1 MENKH
6 SAFDL
11 SQMQSLPLD
20 MKIKM
25 TERRVIEWYE
35 HWNGNVYLSVSGGK
49 DSQVLAHIIDGLT
62 NRNLIGKVPKYFVNT
77 GLEFDSVR
85 KKGTELAD
93 EVLRPE
99 MSFADVIIKYGYP
112 VLSKR
117 ICHDAR
123 QVKKNPTTSAYI
135 KFFDGSNKGKS
146 MYDHTKYAFLLKS
159 PFRVSELCCD
169 EMKKKPLK
177 KIHKTSGAKSIV
189 ATMATESVQRR
200 NKWLKYGCNSFEQK
214 EAQSNPMS
222 FWTEQDVLMYIKK
235 NKLDI
240 ADVYGNVGYI
250 DDDGMMYDDPLFNND
265 MKLVTSGESRTGC
278 IFCMFG
284 ITFDTERFLRLKAIE
299 PAKYDYIMRG
309 GKFDEEGMWIPAPD
323 ENGKMGLGYKFVID
337 WLNEN
342 GGLDIKY

>member
-1 MENKH
+1 MAEMKH
-6 SAFDL
+6 TRDDL

-62 NRNLIGKVPKYFVNT
+62 SRNLIGKIPKYFVNT

-85 KKGTELAD
+85 KKGVELAD

-123 QVKKNPTTSAYI
+123 QVKKHPTTSAYI
-135 KFFDGSNKGKS
+135 KFFDGSNYGKS

-177 KIHKTSGAKSIV
+177 KIHKISGANPIV

-200 NKWLKYGCNSFEQK
+200 SKWLKYGCNSFEQK

-235 NKLDI
+235 NQLDI
-240 ADVYGNVGYI
+240 ADVYGKIGYI
-250 DDDGMMYDDPLFNND
+250 DDDGMLYDEPLFNDD

-284 ITFDTERFLRLKAIE
+284 IAFDTERFLRLKSIE

-309 GKFDEEGMWIPAPD
+309 GV
-323 ENGKMGLGYKFVID
+323 LR
-337 WLNEN
+337 
-342 GGLDIKY
+342 